1 MIDYKVEIDEILKK
15 DQEGRN
21 ISEIWAKIINVKTN
35 YTIKKLTWWKK
46 EESIVH
52 DELKDLLMEFRDMVD
67 NAWLQAV
74 R

>member
-15 DQEGRN
+15 DQEWRN

-46 EESIVH
+46 EDGIVH